1 MQSRPRPPLRVHPS
15 AIHDQIHR
23 SRPRHR
29 GLERTRACGRTKA
42 PRSRRRAKK
51 QTHSAGS
58 SGSCTC
64 RPRGSRRS
72 RAAPERRSRPAR
84 PPGGCRAWLRLRR
97 SVGPEVPAAAARSY
111 TLTHA
116 KKEQSSEPGANENS
130 ITLSVN
136 QAPKYITVTLFS
148 TRRMSRPAAG
158 SPSRC
163 PDVCPS
169 WPAPPPPPP
178 RLRSTP
184 APLAN
189 RWLGL
194 LLRSDSIRSAG
205 DMLGTVDLR
214 KPVAIKVT

>member
-1 MQSRPRPPLRVHPS
+1 MV
-15 AIHDQIHR
+15 AI
-23 SRPRHR
+23 
-29 GLERTRACGRTKA
+29 A
-42 PRSRRRAKK
+42 
-51 QTHSAGS
+51 
-58 SGSCTC
+58 
-64 RPRGSRRS
+64 
-72 RAAPERRSRPAR
+72 
-84 PPGGCRAWLRLRR
+84 R
-97 SVGPEVPAAAARSY
+97 SVAGVSATAAARSFY

-136 QAPKYITVTLFS
+136 QAPEYITVTLFS
-148 TRRMSRPAAG
+148 TRRTSRPAAG

-184 APLAN
+184 APLAH

>member
-84 PPGGCRAWLRLRR
+84 PPGGCRAWLRLR
-97 SVGPEVPAAAARSY
+97 VALPESARSY
-111 TLTHA
+111 TGYTLDTQKRNSPVNQGQMKFNHA
-116 KKEQSSEPGANENS
+116 NRQSSAGVHNRDAVLDTADVSP
-130 ITLSVN
+130 
-136 QAPKYITVTLFS
+136 
-148 TRRMSRPAAG
+148 RRWQPVSL
-158 SPSRC
+158 SRC
-163 PDVCPS
+163 LS
-169 WPAPPPPPP
+169 QLA
-178 RLRSTP
+178 RSSTSTAAAAVHASP
-184 APLAN
+184 TSQPLA
-189 RWLGL
+189 G
-194 LLRSDSIRSAG
+194 AA
-205 DMLGTVDLR
+205 
-214 KPVAIKVT
+214 VAVR